1 MNCPFAQKGCGG
13 CRGTDKMYGDTL
25 KEKEARVRAF
35 FPQCEKILGCETP
48 LHSRNKLLR
57 TFANGKQSLYS
68 GIYRAGTHQVIS
80 VDRCSLEDERLQSTA
95 ESITEILKNAG
106 FSAYREDFH
115 RGTLRH
121 MILRIAP
128 RTGQMLATL
137 ITGTETLENG
147 EAIAREIIF
156 KNPAVKGVIHNYNPR
171 ESSAVLGF
179 KDRLL
184 YGRDEIWDELCGLD
198 VCLNSRSFYQVNAAQ
213 AEKLYDTAI
222 RMASLTKEDHVLD
235 AYCGVGVIGMC
246 AAVKCGSVTGVE
258 IVKPAVACAEKAAR
272 RNGLDNISFI
282 AGDVLKALRDKEKH
296 FDCVFCDPPRAGLS
310 EAFLRA
316 LAEHAP
322 ERIVYISCFPET
334 LARDTGLLS
343 EYGYAVNAVR
353 PVDMFPYTEHVENVI
368 LLSQQKPDATIRVGI
383 DLKPEDVTAAESK
396 ATYAD
401 LKAYIEE
408 KYGFKVSNLY
418 IAQAKAAMGIKER
431 ENYNLPKNENSRQPV
446 CPPPK
451 MKAIQEALRH
461 FKMI

>member
-25 KEKEARVRAF
+25 REKEARVRAL

-57 TFANGKQSLYS
+57 TFANGKESLYS

-80 VDRCSLEDERLQSTA
+80 IDRCLQEDERLQKAA
-95 ESITEILKNAG
+95 ESITAILRNAG
-106 FSAYREDFH
+106 LSAYREDFH

-121 MILRIAP
+121 MILRLAP
-128 RTGQMLATL
+128 RTGQMLLTL
-137 ITGTETLENG
+137 VTGTETLENG
-147 EAIAREIIF
+147 EALAREIMR

-184 YGRDEIWDELCGLD
+184 AGKDEIRDELCGLD

-272 RNGLDNISFI
+272 RNGLDNIAFI

-296 FDCVFCDPPRAGLS
+296 FDCVFCDPPRTGLS

-353 PVDMFPYTEHVENVI
+353 PVDMFPYTEHVETVL

-383 DLKPEDVTAAESK
+383 DLKT
-396 ATYAD
+396 
-401 LKAYIEE
+401 
-408 KYGFKVSNLY
+408 
-418 IAQAKAAMGIKER
+418 
-431 ENYNLPKNENSRQPV
+431 
-446 CPPPK
+446 
-451 MKAIQEALRH
+451 
-461 FKMI
+461 